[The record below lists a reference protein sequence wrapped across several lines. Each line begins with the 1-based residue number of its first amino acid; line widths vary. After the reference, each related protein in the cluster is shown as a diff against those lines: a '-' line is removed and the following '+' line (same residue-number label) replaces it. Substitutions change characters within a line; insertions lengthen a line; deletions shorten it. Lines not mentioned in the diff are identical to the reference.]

1 MEAEKQLKVSVIM
14 PAYNSEKYIERS
26 IKSVLSQTHSA
37 LELIV
42 VDDGST
48 DRTPA
53 ILRRLACGPK
63 TTVPPWQETSPS
75 SRLRRMQTS
84 SPSLTPTT
92 NCCPTRFPMRWSLQV
107 PAPT

>member
-1 MEAEKQLKVSVIM
+1 MMEAEKQLKVSVIM

-53 ILRRLACGPK
+53 ILRRRAGSKTSAPVTQAAPGPH
-63 TTVPPWQETSPS
+63 VE
-75 SRLRRMQTS
+75 RRRKRCRQ
-84 SPSLTPTT
+84 
-92 NCCPTRFPMRWSLQV
+92 
-107 PAPT
+107 PA